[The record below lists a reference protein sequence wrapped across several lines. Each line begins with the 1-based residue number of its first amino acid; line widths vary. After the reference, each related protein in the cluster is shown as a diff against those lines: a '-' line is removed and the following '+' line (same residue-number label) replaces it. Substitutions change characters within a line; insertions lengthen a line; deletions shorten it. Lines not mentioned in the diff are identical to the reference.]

1 MKHAFCAIFI
11 FQTRSSPIWFSLNAR
26 ACLKK
31 SFPQSASPTL
41 RHILPSFGCR
51 SPLRRPHSDKISH
64 KLGLATHEKPFS
76 DTLKITIPKD
86 VLLVKLVESPCTE
99 RYARWCER
107 SGNLFKFPSYSIHAR
122 VLSGILLSK
131 TENMGKP
138 DLTFKYYK
146 CKI

>member
-1 MKHAFCAIFI
+1 MV
-11 FQTRSSPIWFSLNAR
+11 
-26 ACLKK
+26 LKK
-31 SFPQSASPTL
+31 SKIKIPYIRLNFRIIRQS
-41 RHILPSFGCR
+41 
-51 SPLRRPHSDKISH
+51 D
-64 KLGLATHEKPFS
+64 
-76 DTLKITIPKD
+76 
-86 VLLVKLVESPCTE
+86 
-99 RYARWCER
+99 ARWCER